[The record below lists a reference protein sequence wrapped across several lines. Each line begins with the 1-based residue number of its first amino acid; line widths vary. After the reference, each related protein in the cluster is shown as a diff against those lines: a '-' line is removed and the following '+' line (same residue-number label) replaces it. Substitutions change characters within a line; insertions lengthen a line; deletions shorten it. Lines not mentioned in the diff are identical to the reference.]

1 MNGALLALAVGLLAG
16 LAPALSVD
24 RAWSVAAQD
33 EVMRSAHHDYRVVTV
48 VDGLVNPWS
57 MTFLPGGDM
66 LVTERPGRLRIVRN
80 GVLLPDPVP
89 GAPEVLAHL
98 GQDRGLME
106 VAAHP
111 EFASNRIVYL
121 CYSKPL
127 GDDEDSFRQRAIT
140 AVVRILG
147 FRYLRPGSPTVHT
160 DRRRPATMAV
170 VRGTFENDRF
180 TPVDEIFEAAS
191 RGAGQYGC
199 KLAFDADGYLFL
211 TVGDRDVYPS
221 GDLAAHPAQ
230 DVSNHQGT
238 IVRLHDD
245 GRVPEDNPFVGQ
257 YGAQPEIW
265 SYGHRNPQGLA
276 VHPQT
281 GAVWLTEHGPQ
292 GGDEVNVSEPGK
304 NYGWPVIGYGVHYG
318 GRAIHA
324 GTHAEG
330 MEQPLHVWVPSI
342 APSGLLFYTGDK
354 FPEWQ
359 GSLFAGGLIGQRI
372 DRLSV
377 DGGRVVASETLLRG
391 VGRVRDIRQGPDGFI
406 YVAIESRQGDET
418 PIVRLEPADR

>member
-1 MNGALLALAVGLLAG
+1 MSCHAPIRRSAARCLHGALLALAAGLLAG

-24 RAWSVAAQD
+24 RAWSAAAQD

-66 LVTERPGRLRIVRN
+66 LVTERPGRLRIVRD

-89 GAPEVLAHL
+89 GVPEVVAQ
-98 GQDRGLME
+98 GQGGLME

-111 EFASNRIVYL
+111 EFASNRIVYIS
-121 CYSKPL
+121 YSKPL
-127 GDDEDSFRQRAIT
+127 GGDEDSFR
-140 AVVRILG
+140 
-147 FRYLRPGSPTVHT
+147 
-160 DRRRPATMAV
+160 RPATTAV

-221 GDLAAHPAQ
+221 GDLAVHPAQ

-257 YGAQPEIW
+257 DGAQPEIW

-276 VHPQT
+276 VHPET
-281 GAVWLTEHGPQ
+281 GTVWLTEHGPQ
-292 GGDEVNVSEPGK
+292 GGDEVNLSEPGK
-304 NYGWPVIGYGVHYG
+304 NYGWPVIGYGVNYRS

-324 GTHAEG
+324 ATHAEG

-342 APSGLLFYTGDK
+342 GTSGLLFYTGDK

-359 GSLFAGGLIGQRI
+359 GSLFAGGLSGQRI

-406 YVAIESRQGDET
+406 YVAIESRQGNET
-418 PIVRLEPADR
+418 PIVRLEPANG